1 MELEKNIDVSL
12 VVNNLLEEN
21 KRLRLE
27 LATLKA
33 YEKQQESTKKQDAQS
48 DILELINEEDRDKI
62 SPKALEALQKMKFE

>member
-33 YEKQQESTKKQDAQS
+33 YEKQQESVKKQDAQS
-48 DILELINEEDRDKI
+48 DILELINEEDRNKI